1 VLALVPGLLKAALS
15 SARSCRCARAGI
27 GRGLIDS
34 RAAATLGGGVK
45 LAALTVLASRTS

>member
-1 VLALVPGLLKAALS
+1 V
-15 SARSCRCARAGI
+15 AGI